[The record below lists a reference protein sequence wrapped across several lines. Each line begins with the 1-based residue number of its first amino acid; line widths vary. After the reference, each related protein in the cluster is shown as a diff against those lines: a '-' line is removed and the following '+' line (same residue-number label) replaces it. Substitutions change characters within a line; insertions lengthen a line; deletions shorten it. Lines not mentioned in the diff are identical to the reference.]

1 MDALGQSVKA
11 RFNEQSQDY
20 QDLAVLKPKTVTISS
35 LFAQADQKSNTSL
48 KSSYTRRKL
57 QEASMSQRSYDY
69 TVSEASR
76 LFRRTFQN
84 EPQVIQSVKEA
95 SEIAATEAID

>member
-1 MDALGQSVKA
+1 
-11 RFNEQSQDY
+11 
-20 QDLAVLKPKTVTISS
+20 
-35 LFAQADQKSNTSL
+35 
-48 KSSYTRRKL
+48 
-57 QEASMSQRSYDY
+57 MSQSSYDY